1 MGNMSSLFTFLSFSI
16 GRSTLKGKNLLLEEQ
31 ILSFTSRLLFAAV
44 SWPREA
50 CSKSLMLFPFENKTY
65 PYIQDSLP
73 VSTYHI
79 KKNLN
84 VKTLT
89 FC

>member
-1 MGNMSSLFTFLSFSI
+1 MGNMSSLFTFFSFSI
-16 GRSTLKGKNLLLEEQ
+16 GRSTLKGKNLLEEQ
-31 ILSFTSRLLFAAV
+31 ILSFTSRLLFAAI

-50 CSKSLMLFPFENKTY
+50 CRKSLMLFPFENKTY

-84 VKTLT
+84 APTT
-89 FC
+89 